1 MLSKENDVTA
11 EGRMYKKKAEIYNE
25 YYFLFL
31 DNLEKEKK

>member
-11 EGRMYKKKAEIYNE
+11 EGRMYKKKAEIYHE